1 LPILIA
7 CANFTQ
13 LFSIIMNERIEQNE
27 SHQIESILNKYFPDL
42 DNQSLMK
49 EIATVAKIEKVKAG
63 NILID
68 YRMIMKNIPLIFE
81 GKLKIYREDDRGN
94 ELFLYYIE
102 PGQGCAVSFACFD
115 KMSSIRA
122 EAVEDSRFISI
133 PVVYMEKWM
142 AAYPEWNKF
151 VLRVYNQRFE
161 EVLET
166 LNQVAFYKLDERILD
181 YLEKH
186 SLAYNSPILNL
197 THAEIAQEMNTSREV
212 ISRLLKKLEIQ
223 GKISMSRNQI
233 ELL

>member
-1 LPILIA
+1 MLNEPLEIEKIIA
-7 CANFTQ
+7 QYFTD
-13 LFSIIMNERIEQNE
+13 LNNEK
-27 SHQIESILNKYFPDL
+27 LKKD
-42 DNQSLMK
+42 
-49 EIATVAKIEKVKAG
+49 IAAVSKIEKVKAG

-68 YRMIMKNIPLIFE
+68 YRMIMTQIPLIFE
-81 GKLKIYREDDRGN
+81 GKLKVYREDDRGN

-122 EAVEDSRFISI
+122 EAVEDTAFISV
-133 PVVYMEKWM
+133 PVKYMEVWM
-142 AAYPEWNKF
+142 AKYPEWNKF

-181 YLEKH
+181 YMEKH
-186 SLAYNSPILNL
+186 SLAFNTNVLNL

-223 GKISMSRNQI
+223 GKISMKRNQI
-233 ELL
+233 ELH